1 MHLRG
6 PICIFVLAFLSVT
19 VSAQDLK
26 PGEIHA
32 TVAVQEDPAYSYA
45 LYLPSN
51 YTPQKRWPILL
62 AFDPF
67 GRGVSPVKLFQEGAR
82 NTASLLSAAIIPVTS
97 VIPQRPSD

>member
-1 MHLRG
+1 MNVHLRG
-6 PICIFVLAFLSVT
+6 LIWIFVLAFLAIT
-19 VSAQDLK
+19 VSAQDVR

-32 TVAVQEDPAYSYA
+32 SVTVQQDPAYSYA

-67 GRGVSPVKLFQEGAR
+67 GRGVSPGKAVPAR
-82 NTASLLSAAIIPVTS
+82 S
-97 VIPQRPSD
+97 